1 MKIPQMTASLLSF
14 LIIATPSIA
23 ATPING
29 WYTGAFGGYAYVPGN
44 VDTTSLGLT
53 HSNSTYQAGYDAGA
67 SLGFKS
73 NPLRYEGEVTYL
85 KANVSDFKINQTR
98 ALNPTGYSN
107 AAVGLA
113 NVYYDFLGLATP
125 LQPYLGAGIGYAWVQ
140 SKLNNTGP
148 FSATHFSAS
157 NNVVAY
163 QATGGLTYN
172 FAENYALNLGYRY
185 IGTTHASELGQLFQ
199 AHLAN
204 IGAVYRFD
212 GKRYS

>member
-1 MKIPQMTASLLSF
+1 MKITPYTAFILPLLF
-14 LIIATPSIA
+14 IATPNFA

-44 VDTTSLGLT
+44 MNKSTQGITRSNAT
-53 HSNSTYQAGYDAGA
+53 YHSGYDAGA

-73 NPLRYEGEVTYL
+73 NPLRYEGEMTYL
-85 KANVSDFKINQTR
+85 KANVDQFKLNQTR
-98 ALNPTGYSN
+98 ATNPTGYSN

-113 NVYYDFLGLATP
+113 NVYYDFLGLTAP

-140 SKLNNTGP
+140 NKLSSSNPISAASFTG
-148 FSATHFSAS
+148 S
-157 NNVVAY
+157 NSVLAY

-185 IGTTHASELGQLFQ
+185 IGTANASELGQLFQ

-212 GKRYS
+212 GKSYS